1 MGLLDFLSRAR
12 TLEQACESAMA
23 LADEGYWI
31 ALRSEGNLSADQL
44 HRASVA
50 LQAAGVEGVS
60 EISLPLESLADASWA
75 MTPDLGWVFTGAEET
90 PVDADLSA
98 RLAGLRG
105 RAALARTAARR
116 RTESDCREATGLRIQ
131 LSEGVARRGERDFY
145 PSSLEVDK
153 AFVRCAKTLLRHSPS
168 PAFATDDDRLIG
180 ILQALALRLGR
191 APGEYEFCLPLG
203 RGDNRQR
210 SLRDAGEKVRIAI
223 AFEMKETH
231 D

>member
-1 MGLLDFLSRAR
+1 VGLLDFLTRAR
-12 TLEQACESAMA
+12 SLEQACEVAMA

-44 HRASVA
+44 HRASLA
-50 LQAAGVEGVS
+50 LQSAGVEGVS
-60 EISLPLESLADASWA
+60 EIILPIESLADASWA
-75 MTPDLGWVFTGAEET
+75 MTPDLGWVFTGTEDS
-90 PVDADLSA
+90 PLDAGLPA
-98 RLAGLRG
+98 RLSGFRGL
-105 RAALARTAARR
+105 AALARTAALRQ
-116 RTESDCREATGLRIQ
+116 TESDCRSAQELRIQ
-131 LSEGVARRGERDFY
+131 LSAGMARRGERDFY
-145 PSSLEVDK
+145 PSSIEVDK
-153 AFVRCAKTLLRHSPS
+153 AYVRCAKALLRDSPS
-168 PAFATDDDRLIG
+168 PAFATADDRLIE

-223 AFEMKETH
+223 AFEMRETH